1 MESKQENNK
10 QRKQRQVIY
19 FCCTKLSLREGF
31 TSGSNPRPTQ
41 YCFFSFYIRALKYFD
56 KQFKVI
62 HLVETSVTLMKWW
75 IKRHA
80 HGWKRVSTFLVFI
93 LPCGSI

>member
-41 YCFFSFYIRALKYFD
+41 YCFFSFYIRALKYVQMYVP
-56 KQFKVI
+56 KWTIFKLAV
-62 HLVETSVTLMKWW
+62 
-75 IKRHA
+75 
-80 HGWKRVSTFLVFI
+80 
-93 LPCGSI
+93 

>member
-1 MESKQENNK
+1 
-10 QRKQRQVIY
+10 
-19 FCCTKLSLREGF
+19 
-31 TSGSNPRPTQ
+31 
-41 YCFFSFYIRALKYFD
+41 
-56 KQFKVI
+56 VI